1 MDDNYDVV
9 EMDFPPYEEEYSH
22 LPEPEST
29 VEPFYKVKEEVYRR
43 NRAIAAE
50 EQTAL
55 LKAEERRKAEKRERY
70 REMLEEAKPVKRR
83 GLIGKEK
90 LIPWII
96 VVVGI
101 VSSLHRVDNS
111 KPDTDGVY
119 VTSVQPEQVLQATTV
134 ERVTRAAEAEE
145 NAFDELKLGIVREP
159 FENDGVSYVY
169 CTSAM
174 SYRFTPSYDEHDGE
188 PCLHIN
194 VDVKNLTDYD
204 YIIVPNFTIKK
215 EFIYFPKVNGE
226 YVYQPDGLLVYE
238 FDKNSLCSFL
248 LEFDYYN
255 VEADGAV
262 LDFSTQ
268 SFKTTDEAEKCDE
281 DFEIPIKTIM
291 AILETEAVTT
301 EEKTAKATTV
311 KSETDAYEEMLKT
324 TLVREPFDNDGV
336 SYIHCTDT
344 MSYKFKVKYYDQE
357 YKYRDDGKKVY
368 NCVHLD
374 VTVKNLTDY
383 PYMVMSE
390 FYFCTNY
397 GEFKT
402 KGLIDGYNQN
412 NAFSS
417 GGADSEPEAFSFDEN
432 NLCNFSIDFAYIDG
446 YHVEFYYLP
455 ERVSDQ
461 FVQYAAEDFMI
472 PIEDIM
478 NFLT

>member
-29 VEPFYKVKEEVYRR
+29 AEPFYKVKEEVYRR

-101 VSSLHRVDNS
+101 VSSLHWVDNS

-134 ERVTRAAEAEE
+134 ERVTRARTETVAA
-145 NAFDELKLGIVREP
+145 
-159 FENDGVSYVY
+159 
-169 CTSAM
+169 
-174 SYRFTPSYDEHDGE
+174 
-188 PCLHIN
+188 
-194 VDVKNLTDYD
+194 
-204 YIIVPNFTIKK
+204 
-215 EFIYFPKVNGE
+215 
-226 YVYQPDGLLVYE
+226 
-238 FDKNSLCSFL
+238 
-248 LEFDYYN
+248 
-255 VEADGAV
+255 
-262 LDFSTQ
+262 
-268 SFKTTDEAEKCDE
+268 
-281 DFEIPIKTIM
+281 
-291 AILETEAVTT
+291 ETEVEVT

-402 KGLIDGYNQN
+402 KGLIDGYNPN

-478 NFLT
+478 NFLA